1 MANNLSASF
10 PAYWSKR
17 MQMKHYRTDVFREFC
32 SFEEQSTLT
41 KGTIVH
47 RPYRSNLTV
56 NTMGSEGSF
65 TRQDVTDTD
74 ETLTVDTEKEVSF
87 YVKDLDAIQ
96 SNYATINMYADDAA
110 TALSNGIDGDILG
123 EVANALNTID
133 DADFG
138 GTSGN
143 GITLTESNVFDVF
156 LMANE
161 KLDRR
166 NAPQEGR
173 IAAVSPQFLRV
184 LKSALVKRES
194 PWGDMVGQRGFMGVY
209 DNFSVYK
216 SNGIYWTGVLALAT
230 QPTDGDTVTLNIP
243 DSQGT
248 RTTVTFTFKTTL
260 GSTPGNVLIGASAD
274 AARSNL
280 AALINTPGTTTSL
293 GVALSAANQ
302 ALLKGVTATDA
313 SGPNTMTV
321 AAKGKG
327 FLVVG
332 ETLTDATDA
341 WTAATQ
347 LQHQLFAVKGSI
359 DLVIQVQP
367 NLKIKSRDGYVGDD
381 LVSWNVY
388 GKKTFAEGARN
399 MVAVKIRADQF
410 LAS

>member
-1 MANNLSASF
+1 MANSLSASF

-17 MQMKHYRTDVFREFC
+17 MQMKHYRTDVFREFA
-32 SFEEQSTLT
+32 SFEEQSTLS
-41 KGTIVH
+41 KGTVVH

-56 NTMGSEGSF
+56 NTMGSEGSY

-74 ETLTVDTEKEVSF
+74 ETLTVDKEKEVSF
-87 YVKDLDAIQ
+87 YVKNLDAIQ
-96 SNYATINMYADDAA
+96 SNYPTINNYADDAA
-110 TALSNGIDGDILG
+110 RALSNGIDGDVLA
-123 EVANALNTID
+123 EVANALNTVD
-133 DADFG
+133 SADFG
-138 GTSGN
+138 GTSGE
-143 GITLTESNVFDVF
+143 GFTLTESNVFDVF

-166 NAPQEGR
+166 NAPTEGR
-173 IAAVSPQFLRV
+173 IAVVSPQFSRV

-194 PWGDMVGQRGFMGVY
+194 PWGDQVGQRGFMGQY
-209 DNFSVYK
+209 DNFNVFK
-216 SNGIYWTGVLALAT
+216 SNGIYYTSVLALAT

-248 RTTVTFTFKTTL
+248 RTTITLTFKTTL
-260 GSTPGNVLIGASAD
+260 GSTAGNVLIGANAD
-274 AARSNL
+274 AARLNL
-280 AALINTPGTTTSL
+280 ATLLTTPGTTTST

-302 ALLKGVTATDA
+302 ALLKGITFTDDA
-313 SGPNTMTV
+313 SANTMTV
-321 AAKGKG
+321 AASGKG

-332 ETLTDATDA
+332 ETFTDATDT
-341 WTAATQ
+341 WTAAKQ
-347 LQHQLFAVKGSI
+347 LQHQLFCVKGCT

-410 LAS
+410 LSA